1 MMTDKEVKR
10 YEAIDYDLV
19 LEFMKKVTTLETV
32 NPQIIEQSIL
42 IKQFDKV
49 SGMVSFE
56 AFDQVGIIRYF
67 IYDQNIV
74 PDLLV
79 NMFFELYRSAKEKEI
94 NQLVAITS
102 HPYVF
107 SVRQELLKIF
117 LTQLSDCL
125 SNVLLHGYS
134 FCLFCRASSSSPG
147 KYFS

>member
-102 HPYVF
+102 HPYARRLFALLGFVEMKKT
-107 SVRQELLKIF
+107 SNLNIPELLK
-117 LTQLSDCL
+117 LEDVQLMSIK
-125 SNVLLHGYS
+125 
-134 FCLFCRASSSSPG
+134 F
-147 KYFS
+147 

>member
-67 IYDQNIV
+67 I
-74 PDLLV
+74 
-79 NMFFELYRSAKEKEI
+79 
-94 NQLVAITS
+94 
-102 HPYVF
+102 
-107 SVRQELLKIF
+107 
-117 LTQLSDCL
+117 
-125 SNVLLHGYS
+125 
-134 FCLFCRASSSSPG
+134 LFMT
-147 KYFS
+147 KTLFQIY

>member
-10 YEAIDYDLV
+10 YEATDYDLV

-32 NPQIIEQSIL
+32 NPQIVEQSIL

-56 AFDQVGIIRYF
+56 AFDQIGIIRYF
-67 IYDQNIV
+67 IYDQHIV

-94 NQLVAITS
+94 NQLVAIAS
-102 HPYVF
+102 HPYA
-107 SVRQELLKIF
+107 RQLFELLGFVEMKKTTHLNVPELLKSEDV
-117 LTQLSDCL
+117 QLMSIKL
-125 SNVLLHGYS
+125 
-134 FCLFCRASSSSPG
+134 
-147 KYFS
+147 

>member
-74 PDLLV
+74 PD
-79 NMFFELYRSAKEKEI
+79 FISE
-94 NQLVAITS
+94 
-102 HPYVF
+102 YVF
-107 SVRQELLKIF
+107 
-117 LTQLSDCL
+117 
-125 SNVLLHGYS
+125 
-134 FCLFCRASSSSPG
+134 
-147 KYFS
+147 

>member
-67 IYDQNIV
+67 IC
-74 PDLLV
+74 
-79 NMFFELYRSAKEKEI
+79 E
-94 NQLVAITS
+94 
-102 HPYVF
+102 YVF
-107 SVRQELLKIF
+107 
-117 LTQLSDCL
+117 
-125 SNVLLHGYS
+125 
-134 FCLFCRASSSSPG
+134 
-147 KYFS
+147 

>member
-10 YEAIDYDLV
+10 YEATDYDLV

-102 HPYVF
+102 HPYARHLFGLLGFVEMKKT
-107 SVRQELLKIF
+107 SNLNIPELLK
-117 LTQLSDCL
+117 LEDVQLMSIK
-125 SNVLLHGYS
+125 
-134 FCLFCRASSSSPG
+134 F
-147 KYFS
+147 

>member
-79 NMFFELYRSAKEKEI
+79 NMFFELF
-94 NQLVAITS
+94 V
-102 HPYVF
+102 
-107 SVRQELLKIF
+107 
-117 LTQLSDCL
+117 
-125 SNVLLHGYS
+125 
-134 FCLFCRASSSSPG
+134 
-147 KYFS
+147 

>member
-79 NMFFELYRSAKEKEI
+79 NMFFELPFRLGRI
-94 NQLVAITS
+94 I
-102 HPYVF
+102 HG
-107 SVRQELLKIF
+107 RILL
-117 LTQLSDCL
+117 C
-125 SNVLLHGYS
+125 SN
-134 FCLFCRASSSSPG
+134 
-147 KYFS
+147 

>member
-56 AFDQVGIIRYF
+56 A
-67 IYDQNIV
+67 DQNIV

-117 LTQLSDCL
+117 LTQPSDCL

>member
-10 YEAIDYDLV
+10 YEATDYDLV
-19 LEFMKKVTTLETV
+19 LEFIKKVTTLETV

-56 AFDQVGIIRYF
+56 AFNQVGIIRYF

-102 HPYVF
+102 HPYA
-107 SVRQELLKIF
+107 RQLFGLRGFVEMKKTSNLNIPELLK
-117 LTQLSDCL
+117 LEDVQLMSIK
-125 SNVLLHGYS
+125 
-134 FCLFCRASSSSPG
+134 F
-147 KYFS
+147 

>member
-67 IYDQNIV
+67 IYDQ
-74 PDLLV
+74 
-79 NMFFELYRSAKEKEI
+79 
-94 NQLVAITS
+94 T
-102 HPYVF
+102 
-107 SVRQELLKIF
+107 
-117 LTQLSDCL
+117 
-125 SNVLLHGYS
+125 
-134 FCLFCRASSSSPG
+134 LFQI
-147 KYFS
+147 Y

>member
-94 NQLVAITS
+94 NIIKAVEISTKMNKVGIHVLGYNFDINNGDLKS
-102 HPYVF
+102 K
-107 SVRQELLKIF
+107 LL
-117 LTQLSDCL
+117 
-125 SNVLLHGYS
+125 
-134 FCLFCRASSSSPG
+134 
-147 KYFS
+147 

>member
-102 HPYVF
+102 HPYA
-107 SVRQELLKIF
+107 RQLFELLGFVEMKKTND
-117 LTQLSDCL
+117 LNVPDLLKNKDVQLMSIR
-125 SNVLLHGYS
+125 
-134 FCLFCRASSSSPG
+134 F
-147 KYFS
+147 

>member
-10 YEAIDYDLV
+10 YEATDYDLV
-19 LEFMKKVTTLETV
+19 LEFIKKVTTLETV

-74 PDLLV
+74 SDLLV

-102 HPYVF
+102 HPYA
-107 SVRQELLKIF
+107 RQLFGLLGFVEMKKTSNLNIPELLK
-117 LTQLSDCL
+117 LEDVQLMSIK
-125 SNVLLHGYS
+125 
-134 FCLFCRASSSSPG
+134 F
-147 KYFS
+147 

>member
-94 NQLVAITS
+94 N
-102 HPYVF
+102 
-107 SVRQELLKIF
+107 
-117 LTQLSDCL
+117 
-125 SNVLLHGYS
+125 
-134 FCLFCRASSSSPG
+134 
-147 KYFS
+147 

>member
-10 YEAIDYDLV
+10 YEATDYDLV

-32 NPQIIEQSIL
+32 NPHIIEQSIL

-102 HPYVF
+102 HPYA
-107 SVRQELLKIF
+107 RQLFGLLGFVEMKKISNLNIPELLK
-117 LTQLSDCL
+117 LEDVQLMSIK
-125 SNVLLHGYS
+125 
-134 FCLFCRASSSSPG
+134 F
-147 KYFS
+147 

>member
-10 YEAIDYDLV
+10 YEATDYDLV

-67 IYDQNIV
+67 IYYCMYFNY
-74 PDLLV
+74 
-79 NMFFELYRSAKEKEI
+79 FF
-94 NQLVAITS
+94 
-102 HPYVF
+102 
-107 SVRQELLKIF
+107 
-117 LTQLSDCL
+117 
-125 SNVLLHGYS
+125 
-134 FCLFCRASSSSPG
+134 
-147 KYFS
+147 

>member
-1 MMTDKEVKR
+1 M
-10 YEAIDYDLV
+10 
-19 LEFMKKVTTLETV
+19 TTLETV

-102 HPYVF
+102 HPYA
-107 SVRQELLKIF
+107 RQLFGLLGFVEMKKTSNLNIPELLK
-117 LTQLSDCL
+117 LEDVQLMSIK
-125 SNVLLHGYS
+125 
-134 FCLFCRASSSSPG
+134 F
-147 KYFS
+147 

>member
-102 HPYVF
+102 HPYA
-107 SVRQELLKIF
+107 RQLFNLFFFIDQLKKKRLI
-117 LTQLSDCL
+117 
-125 SNVLLHGYS
+125 N
-134 FCLFCRASSSSPG
+134 
-147 KYFS
+147 

>member
-42 IKQFDKV
+42 IKQ
-49 SGMVSFE
+49 
-56 AFDQVGIIRYF
+56 FDQVGIIRYF

-102 HPYVF
+102 HPYA
-107 SVRQELLKIF
+107 RQLFGLLGFVEMKKTSNLNIPELLK
-117 LTQLSDCL
+117 LEDVQLMSIK
-125 SNVLLHGYS
+125 
-134 FCLFCRASSSSPG
+134 F
-147 KYFS
+147 

>member
-94 NQLVAITS
+94 MSI
-102 HPYVF
+102 
-107 SVRQELLKIF
+107 
-117 LTQLSDCL
+117 
-125 SNVLLHGYS
+125 
-134 FCLFCRASSSSPG
+134 
-147 KYFS
+147 

>member
-10 YEAIDYDLV
+10 YEATDYDLV

-102 HPYVF
+102 HPYA
-107 SVRQELLKIF
+107 RQLFGLLGFVEMKKTYNLNIPELLK
-117 LTQLSDCL
+117 LEDVQLMSIK
-125 SNVLLHGYS
+125 
-134 FCLFCRASSSSPG
+134 F
-147 KYFS
+147 

>member
-10 YEAIDYDLV
+10 YEATDYDLV

-102 HPYVF
+102 HPYA
-107 SVRQELLKIF
+107 RQLFGLLGFVEMKKISNLNIPELLK
-117 LTQLSDCL
+117 LEDVQLMSIK
-125 SNVLLHGYS
+125 
-134 FCLFCRASSSSPG
+134 F
-147 KYFS
+147 